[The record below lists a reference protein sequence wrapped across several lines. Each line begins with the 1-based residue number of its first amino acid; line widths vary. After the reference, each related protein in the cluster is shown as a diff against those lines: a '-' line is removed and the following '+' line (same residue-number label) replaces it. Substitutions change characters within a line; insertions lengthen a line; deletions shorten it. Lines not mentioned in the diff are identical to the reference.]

1 MNSKDPPLHA
11 GHRSTTV
18 GDQFGDV
25 RITTHKRGTFSAAPL
40 YGGCTAG
47 SFKEDSVVAVG
58 GEYRRWAGLAGVLM
72 LVLPLLGCSGGS
84 GGSVGVSSSGGSKA
98 AVGPEIAAV
107 EEPQAGTQT
116 VEGFDRMV
124 VKTAELGLKSGD
136 VRESA
141 DEAREVSDRFG
152 GDVLSSRVYGGSG
165 PVSADL
171 VITVPAGEFE
181 AALDELRGL
190 GEKVTTDSVEGQDV
204 TEEFVDLE
212 SRERNLLAAEESL
225 LALYEKAQSV
235 DDTLEVER
243 ELTDIRG
250 EIEQVQGR
258 IQYLEKRTASSEI
271 SATITPVANVKPE
284 PAWSPRLVA
293 ARAWDASLLVLQTAA
308 TAAISAVVFCWWLLP
323 ALVVGLVWWR
333 KNRTQPTDASG

>member
-1 MNSKDPPLHA
+1 MGNT
-11 GHRSTTV
+11 G
-18 GDQFGDV
+18 
-25 RITTHKRGTFSAAPL
+25 
-40 YGGCTAG
+40 
-47 SFKEDSVVAVG
+47 
-58 GEYRRWAGLAGVLM
+58 RRARQAGLAGAL
-72 LVLPLLGCSGGS
+72 LVLILLQGCGGGGS
-84 GGSVGVSSSGGSKA
+84 GEGVGVSSSDESEV
-98 AVGPEIAAV
+98 AVGPEMAAV
-107 EEPQAGTQT
+107 EESQAGAQAA
-116 VEGFDRMV
+116 ESLDRMI

-136 VRESA
+136 VRGSA
-141 DEAREVSDRFG
+141 DEAREVSARFG
-152 GDVLSSRVYGGSG
+152 GVVLSSRVYGGSG

-171 VITVPAGEFE
+171 VISVPAGEFE

-225 LALYEKAQSV
+225 LTLYEKAQSV

-250 EIEQVQGR
+250 AIEQVQGR
-258 IQYLEKRTASSEI
+258 IQYLERRTASSEI
-271 SATITPVANVKPE
+271 SLTIAPIATAKPE

-308 TAAISAVVFCWWLLP
+308 TAAISAVVFCWWLFP
-323 ALVVGLVWWR
+323 ALVAALVWWR
-333 KNRTQPTDASG
+333 KYRTQPTDASG